1 MIAFTVYGKPE
12 PAGSKRAFV
21 KGGRAVVV
29 DDNPK
34 GRPWM
39 NAISSEAA
47 RAMMEQADPERP
59 GDPAPELFSGAL
71 SLDLRFYMRR
81 PQSHFGTGRNA
92 GRLKDTAPR
101 FHTTRPDSTKLT
113 RAVED
118 ALTGVVWRDD
128 AQVST
133 QVIAKLYGEP
143 ERVVVAIY
151 PLNGEGSELDL

>member
-21 KGGRAVVV
+21 KGGRAIVT
-29 DDNPK
+29 DDNPNSRSWK
-34 GRPWM
+34 QEVR
-39 NAISSEAA
+39 SKAA
-47 RAMMEQADPERP
+47 EVMFAHNPTL
-59 GDPAPELFSGAL
+59 ELFDGAL
-71 SLDLRFYMRR
+71 SLDLRFYLKR

-92 GRLKDTAPR
+92 GVLKDSAPR

-118 ALTGVVWRDD
+118 ALTGIVWRDD

-143 ERVVVAIY
+143 ERVSVAIY
-151 PLNGEGSELDL
+151 SLNGEGSELDL